1 MRIANSK
8 KPRIFH
14 SSIPQVA
21 KTLFLFH
28 LWMEKLSQMMEVC
41 LSILAFFLLLMP
53 CILAH
58 YSRPQQNK
66 NSCLQDILAAEHLNE
81 WGELDRKH
89 CQPKKCLKRD
99 AKHVKVI
106 DNLSDP
112 DSKDDSEYQ
121 IDIADSATEA
131 NDALEDDIS
140 NGEVSAR
147 SSTIFT
153 FLLFSNWL

>member
-1 MRIANSK
+1 M
-8 KPRIFH
+8 
-14 SSIPQVA
+14 
-21 KTLFLFH
+21 
-28 LWMEKLSQMMEVC
+28 
-41 LSILAFFLLLMP
+41 
-53 CILAH
+53 
-58 YSRPQQNK
+58 
-66 NSCLQDILAAEHLNE
+66 
-81 WGELDRKH
+81 
-89 CQPKKCLKRD
+89 KRD